1 MEKQT
6 EQAVENTA
14 SVEDRIGAKFER
26 MFGMSDEPEQ
36 PESDEPEGEQA
47 EGDEPE
53 AKAADEAKSE
63 EGSEDVV
70 EVEFNGQTYQVP
82 KELKDALMAT
92 KDYTQK
98 TTEVSQLRKSVELQ
112 QKEAHLFNEQRKFHE
127 SVAGDLDQLKML
139 TAYIDHVNKTTDWQK
154 LPTTEAFSIKMQLDQ
169 MKDQRAELD
178 KALQGKYAT
187 FKAQLDAEREKLSK
201 EMDDVL
207 SKSIPK
213 FTPDTKAALQ
223 KYAKDMGYPAQALD
237 GMSALDYQVIWKAS
251 QYDAVKSEAKAV
263 VSKATTPVI
272 KPTARQE
279 MPKAVQDKLNYR
291 KAIKKASGTQKK
303 ALVEDR
309 IGQIFGA

>member
-6 EQAVENTA
+6 EQAVDTA

-36 PESDEPEGEQA
+36 PESDEPEGDTA

-53 AKAADEAKSE
+53 AKAADDAKSE

-127 SVAGDLDQLKML
+127 SVAGDIDQLKML
-139 TAYIDHVNKTTDWQK
+139 TAYIDHVNNTTDWQK
-154 LPTTEAFSIKMQLDQ
+154 MSAAEAWPIKMQLEQMERQHKKLDQ
-169 MKDQRAELD
+169 T
-178 KALQGKYAT
+178 LQGKYAE
-187 FKAQLDAEREKLSK
+187 FKAKLDAEREQLSR

-213 FTPDTKAALQ
+213 FSPDTKAALQ
-223 KYAKDMGYPAQALD
+223 KYAKEMGYPAQALD

-272 KPTARQE
+272 KPTARNE

-291 KAIKKASGTQKK
+291 KAIKKAQGTQKK